1 MIFLFRWGFAI
12 LLVIVIA
19 LSSFFYG
26 RSFERTRS
34 LIQAISAL
42 QNREKI
48 NAETFTLSP
57 FSLCRALGGM
67 PKECAVLL
75 HRMEKASNH

>member
-1 MIFLFRWGFAI
+1 MA
-12 LLVIVIA
+12 LLIIIIA

-34 LIQAISAL
+34 LMQAMSAL

-48 NAETFTLSP
+48 NVETFALSP
-57 FSLCRALGGM
+57 FNLCRALGGM
-67 PKECAVLL
+67 PKECTILL
-75 HRMEKASNH
+75 HRMEQASDY